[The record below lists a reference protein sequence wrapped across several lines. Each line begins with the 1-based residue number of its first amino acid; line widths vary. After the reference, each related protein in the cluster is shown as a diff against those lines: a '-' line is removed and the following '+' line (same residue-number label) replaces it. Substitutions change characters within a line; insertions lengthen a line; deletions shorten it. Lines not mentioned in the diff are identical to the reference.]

1 MLNHTPRFPQN
12 LIFLL
17 IIWGTLQSCSE
28 EQKPKRS
35 VCIWKTSFDFNR
47 EDDTLF
53 SQLGIEHVYLRFF
66 DVDWNPYLKEALPQA
81 TLNNLYLYNQ
91 DSLEFTPCIFITNK
105 VMLYSSRPQL
115 DSLAI
120 NIGKRVN
127 SLIKELGLINY
138 RYDFKNYNYGS
149 KGPVMD
155 SIESACEEKFRRQ
168 VRELLIDC
176 DWSEKSKENYFYF
189 LEKMQEGSDG
199 LIISATIRLWQY
211 KYRENA
217 GIPPV
222 DRGLLMCYN
231 LQSAEDYNIENSI
244 SSAAELEKYIV
255 GKKYPVDL
263 DIAFPV
269 FSWAVLFRGGKF
281 LGIISEITAEECK
294 NDSLQYA
301 QIGENRFVFKTDKVQ
316 GDIYIRSGD
325 ELRIEKVSAE
335 ELDKISHLLKEKK
348 IANSQSRITFFSY
361 EKKYINDYGIK
372 NIDKIYSLFNN

>member
-1 MLNHTPRFPQN
+1 
-12 LIFLL
+12 
-17 IIWGTLQSCSE
+17 
-28 EQKPKRS
+28 
-35 VCIWKTSFDFNR
+35 
-47 EDDTLF
+47 
-53 SQLGIEHVYLRFF
+53 
-66 DVDWNPYLKEALPQA
+66 
-81 TLNNLYLYNQ
+81 
-91 DSLEFTPCIFITNK
+91 
-105 VMLYSSRPQL
+105 
-115 DSLAI
+115 
-120 NIGKRVN
+120 
-127 SLIKELGLINY
+127 
-138 RYDFKNYNYGS
+138 
-149 KGPVMD
+149 
-155 SIESACEEKFRRQ
+155 
-168 VRELLIDC
+168 
-176 DWSEKSKENYFYF
+176 
-189 LEKMQEGSDG
+189 MQEGSDG